1 MLEIL
6 KIFPSYIRDLI
17 SEFDLKDLEEIR
29 LRVNK
34 QLILKFTSKEIVI
47 NYVLSQEE
55 ISKILQIICDNSIYS
70 FQNQIC
76 SRIYHNQAEDTEYG
90 ITGDVVLEERKS
102 KKHLI
107 HI

>member
-6 KIFPSYIRDLI
+6 KIFPNNIKNLI
-17 SEFDLKDLEEIR
+17 LEYDLKDLEEIR

-34 QLILKFTSKEIVI
+34 QLILKFTSKEAVI
-47 NYVLSQEE
+47 NYVLSQDE
-55 ISKILQIICDNSIYS
+55 ILKILQIICDNSIYS

-76 SRIYHNQAEDTEYG
+76 SRIYHNKTADIEYG
-90 ITGDVVLEERKS
+90 ITGDVVLEGRES